1 MTRFT
6 TTVPTTLRSALS
18 EYLIVFLSSSSSS
31 LNLKIDR
38 LPLAFVAR
46 NRQRG
51 KVSNFEDNYLN

>member
-6 TTVPTTLRSALS
+6 TTVPTTLLSALS